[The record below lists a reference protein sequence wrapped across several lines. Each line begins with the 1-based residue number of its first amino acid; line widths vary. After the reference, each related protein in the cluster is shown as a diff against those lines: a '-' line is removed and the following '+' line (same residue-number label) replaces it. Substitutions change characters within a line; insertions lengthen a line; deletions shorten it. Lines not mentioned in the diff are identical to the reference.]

1 MRRINGLKEGLELFK
16 TLGSDVRMQ
25 ILSLLSSNE
34 QMNLGEL
41 AQELG
46 VTQGALT
53 THIRMLEQ
61 QGLIRVEQ
69 KHSARGLQKVCSLK
83 DNEILLNVY
92 PSFEENTTN
101 VYKTEVQIGHYSDY
115 CVHAG
120 CGLVTDNALV
130 GAADDPRVFTYPERL
145 DAQMFWLHDGYI
157 EYRIPNLLPENH
169 RIVQLTISV
178 EMSCAEQGSE
188 ENLTSD
194 IDYFLN
200 GRNIGKWVASTED
213 RSVTHGI
220 YTPAWN
226 VSPMRQHGFLKMLV
240 INNSAIFID
249 GVKVEGTG
257 NDWPFLDENGEMRF
271 RIESHPSEE
280 HPGGIA
286 LYGDRFGNYNQ
297 NIQVIVHSMPDEQ
310 YSQML

>member
-16 TLGSDVRMQ
+16 TLGSEVRMQ
-25 ILSLLSSNE
+25 IVSLLSANE

-41 AQELG
+41 AHELG

-53 THIRMLEQ
+53 AHIRMLEQ
-61 QGLIRVEQ
+61 QGLIQVEMR
-69 KHSARGLQKVCSLK
+69 HSARGLQKVCSLK

-92 PSFEENTTN
+92 PSFEENNTN
-101 VYKTEVQIGHYSDY
+101 VYKTEVQIGHYTDY
-115 CVHAG
+115 SVHAG
-120 CGLVTDNALV
+120 CGLVTDSSLV
-130 GAADDPRVFTYPERL
+130 GAADDPRVFAYPERL

-157 EYRIPNLLPENH
+157 EYRIPNLLPEHH

-188 ENLTSD
+188 EDLTSD
-194 IDYFLN
+194 VDYYLN
-200 GRNIGKWVASTED
+200 GRSIGNWIAGTEN

-240 INNSAIFID
+240 INNVAIFID
-249 GVKVEGTG
+249 GVKVRGTG

-297 NIQVIVHSMPDEQ
+297 NIQVIVHYMPDEQ
-310 YSQML
+310 FNQML